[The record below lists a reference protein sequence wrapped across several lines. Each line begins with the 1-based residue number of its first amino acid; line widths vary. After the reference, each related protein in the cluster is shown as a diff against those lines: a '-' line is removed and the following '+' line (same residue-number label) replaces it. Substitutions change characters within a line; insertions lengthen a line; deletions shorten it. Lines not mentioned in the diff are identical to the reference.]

1 MKESVGLRAK
11 TYAYLMDDDS
21 EHKKSKGTK
30 KCIIKRRLMF
40 KNYKDC
46 LFNDKII
53 LQSQQRFKSD
63 YRNVYTEQINNIALS
78 SNNDKRL
85 QAFDKTT
92 TYPYKTN
99 AFKVCKS
106 EMLSKN
112 KWLVLMIMQMKTK
125 QHNLKWPYI
134 TDHPYRILIIGGS
147 GSGKTN
153 ALVNLIYNQPD
164 IDKIYLYAKDPYE
177 AKYQF

>member
-21 EHKKSKGTK
+21 EHKKAKGTK

-46 LFNDKII
+46 LFNDKMI
-53 LQSQQRFKSD
+53 LQLQQRFKSD
-63 YRNVYTEQINNIALS
+63 YRNIYTEQINNIALS

-92 TYPYKTN
+92 TYSYKTN
-99 AFKVCKS
+99 VFKVCES
-106 EMLSKN
+106 EMLK
-112 KWLVLMIMQMKTK
+112 KYKLLVLMIMQMKTK
-125 QHNLKWPYI
+125 QHNLKRRYI
-134 TDHPYRILIIGGS
+134 TDHPYRSTLIIPKLLLS
-147 GSGKTN
+147 IQMISKMLTKILRN
-153 ALVNLIYNQPD
+153 AIQIMNI
-164 IDKIYLYAKDPYE
+164 
-177 AKYQF
+177 KY